1 MGVEG
6 LVHMHSINFTSL
18 ALNHVVN
25 LEMWKQNKTNAEKT
39 ADKHPWFGYLINRG
53 INNFFQKQLQMVQ

>member
-39 ADKHPWFGYLINRG
+39 ADKHP
-53 INNFFQKQLQMVQ
+53 

>member
-18 ALNHVVN
+18 VLV
-25 LEMWKQNKTNAEKT
+25 KQNKTNAEKT
-39 ADKHPWFGYLINRG
+39 ADKHP
-53 INNFFQKQLQMVQ
+53 